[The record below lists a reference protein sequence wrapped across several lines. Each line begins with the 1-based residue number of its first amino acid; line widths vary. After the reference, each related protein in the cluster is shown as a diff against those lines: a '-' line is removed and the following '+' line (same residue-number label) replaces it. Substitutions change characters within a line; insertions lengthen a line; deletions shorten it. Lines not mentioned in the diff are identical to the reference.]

1 MANLLLFFLFGMVVV
16 VHLHLVDEVVVVL
29 LRRSLW
35 QIHYLL
41 VHKRRRAHRVNT
53 NSSLK
58 FWMLLFGFWNLYYLI
73 SLFIYAKDWTRRL
86 AMFEQFQFET
96 TSSFNC
102 FASLRRKNQISN
114 LRLLISYYFSLNFIC
129 FFGLWFFFWATKPF
143 PFFLFRKKPVFW
155 PLGKGLAHY
164 KHDSGH
170 SRLFSKE
177 AKALNLQH
185 GKALYYPLHLWLSE
199 CNFFGV
205 NTKLYWGRGESDLR
219 PRMQGSML
227 LTN

>member
-1 MANLLLFFLFGMVVV
+1 MLRIELEDWQCLSNFSLRRPPPLIALLLCDVKTKLRIYDFWFLIIF
-16 VHLHLVDEVVVVL
+16 
-29 LRRSLW
+29 LW
-35 QIHYLL
+35 IL
-41 VHKRRRAHRVNT
+41 
-53 NSSLK
+53 
-58 FWMLLFGFWNLYYLI
+58 
-73 SLFIYAKDWTRRL
+73 
-86 AMFEQFQFET
+86 
-96 TSSFNC
+96 
-102 FASLRRKNQISN
+102 FASLG
-114 LRLLISYYFSLNFIC
+114 
-129 FFGLWFFFWATKPF
+129 FGFFFLATKPF
-143 PFFLFRKKPVFW
+143 LFFLFRKKPVFW